1 MYLHSE
7 KKIFLSVLENVSR
20 NSGIQ
25 ADLIE
30 KDYYVTLILKE
41 LAAASDKI
49 VFKGGTSLSKAHKA
63 INRFSEDVDISFTE
77 YIGASRRKKLKYQIR
92 APIAK
97 KLGVVISN
105 LDKTQSDRDINN
117 YSFEYTPLCKSNV
130 HVVPTVKVETSLVTV
145 AFPYERLSIGNYIAD
160 YSNEISLEK
169 YGLDSFVMN
178 VQTLERTM
186 VDKIFAIC
194 DYFLQGKSRRLS
206 RHLYDIH
213 MLFPKIAFD
222 DSFVELVKKVR
233 AIRMELSI
241 CPSAKPEMDINN
253 ILAEICKTDFFKD
266 DYDGVTR
273 FFIFDNM
280 KYKDAKATLQKII
293 DLGVFAIL

>member
-77 YIGASRRKKLKYQIR
+77 YIGASRRKKLKYQII
-92 APIAK
+92 APIAQ

-105 LDKTQSDRDINN
+105 LDKTQSDR
-117 YSFEYTPLCKSNV
+117 
-130 HVVPTVKVETSLVTV
+130 
-145 AFPYERLSIGNYIAD
+145 
-160 YSNEISLEK
+160 
-169 YGLDSFVMN
+169 
-178 VQTLERTM
+178 
-186 VDKIFAIC
+186 
-194 DYFLQGKSRRLS
+194 
-206 RHLYDIH
+206 
-213 MLFPKIAFD
+213 
-222 DSFVELVKKVR
+222 
-233 AIRMELSI
+233 
-241 CPSAKPEMDINN
+241 DINN

>member
-1 MYLHSE
+1 MYLHDDTNLFLKVIHSVSDSL
-7 KKIFLSVLENVSR
+7 KILDAVV
-20 NSGIQ
+20 
-25 ADLIE
+25 E

-77 YIGASRRKKLKYQIR
+77 YIGASRRKKLKYQII
-92 APIAK
+92 APIAQ

-105 LDKTQSDRDINN
+105 LDKTQSDR
-117 YSFEYTPLCKSNV
+117 
-130 HVVPTVKVETSLVTV
+130 
-145 AFPYERLSIGNYIAD
+145 
-160 YSNEISLEK
+160 
-169 YGLDSFVMN
+169 
-178 VQTLERTM
+178 
-186 VDKIFAIC
+186 
-194 DYFLQGKSRRLS
+194 
-206 RHLYDIH
+206 
-213 MLFPKIAFD
+213 
-222 DSFVELVKKVR
+222 
-233 AIRMELSI
+233 
-241 CPSAKPEMDINN
+241 DINN

-273 FFIFDNM
+273 FFIFDSM